1 MFQLSSGLRRHKSR
15 FKNANDIRGVVGG
28 QYKVFTEIE
37 SRYYMNTTTF
47 LFDQYNLFKAGYQ
60 VNLDASL
67 LHVKVKNDYFDNTM
81 ISEEDENE
89 MNRVSKSVKPSQ
101 SNMLV
106 RNVKMFE
113 EVENAGSKIS

>member
-1 MFQLSSGLRRHKSR
+1 MFQLPSGLTRHKSR

-47 LFDQYNLFKAGYQ
+47 LFDQYNLFKADYQ

-67 LHVKVKNDYFDNTM
+67 LTV
-81 ISEEDENE
+81 
-89 MNRVSKSVKPSQ
+89 RVARSIHEQ
-101 SNMLV
+101 
-106 RNVKMFE
+106 
-113 EVENAGSKIS
+113 I